1 MMFPMVLPLP
11 RTSASPGT
19 GPLCFLAQTGS
30 ADIASGL
37 IAGGF
42 PSKITVPETDDA
54 ARAAPGH
61 IDIDIATSPAASHTL
76 FPRMFGS
83 LVIANLVF
91 PSSPSTLISHPG
103 GPRQGCRTAAF
114 CLGYA

>member
-19 GPLCFLAQTGS
+19 GPVCFLAQTGS

-42 PSKITVPETDDA
+42 PSKITVPLTDDA
-54 ARAAPGH
+54 AAATPGH
-61 IDIDIATSPAASHTL
+61 IDIAIATSPAASHTL
-76 FPRMFGS
+76 FPVARMLGS
-83 LVIANLVF
+83 LVIVARIIANLF
-91 PSSPSTLISHPG
+91 FGRH
-103 GPRQGCRTAAF
+103 RRR
-114 CLGYA
+114 